1 MLELPADHSRPPAQT
16 YRGAKHSL
24 VLSKAL
30 SDALMKLSRQEN
42 VTLFMT
48 LLAAFQILLQRYT
61 GQSDITVGSPIAGR
75 HQIEVEGLIG
85 FFLNS
90 LVLRTDLS
98 DNPSF
103 PDLLARVRQV
113 ALDAYTHQDLP
124 FEKLLEE
131 LRPDRDLSRT
141 PLFQVFFNMLEFGE
155 DKALNL
161 PGVTAELLEFDEP
174 ASNFDLTLYAGN
186 RDGAVWFSL
195 VYNPD
200 LFEPTTISRLLGHYH
215 TLLEAITANSQQR
228 IWSLP
233 LLSEAERNQLRARR
247 NRIAPA
253 NSFIEFKKDDI
264 EQSISARFEKLVN
277 VNPNQVAVKTHNY
290 RWTYADLNR
299 AANQI
304 AQNDTAIMR
313 RRREKDCPLVRARCA
328 NDCRYFRSTEE
339 WKRLRSARSYSSQ
352 RKTGSYPGRF
362 PGDGTILTTR
372 NTVAVAKML
381 TTGPVKIID
390 INEIDDAVST
400 ANLGLPILPDA
411 LAYILYTSGS
421 TGQPKGVMQN
431 HRNVLHHIANYTNG
445 LHLNP
450 DDKLTLIPSYGFDA
464 AVMDMFGALLNGATL
479 YPMNL
484 KEEDPN
490 LAARAHGR
498 GKDHHLPLYAYCLS
512 LPRWLTDGQGGSF
525 SNSSC
530 GSWRRRSS

>member
-1 MLELPADHSRPPAQT
+1 MMLSH
-16 YRGAKHSL
+16 
-24 VLSKAL
+24 
-30 SDALMKLSRQEN
+30 QEN
-42 VTLFMT
+42 ITLFMT

-75 HQIEVEGLIG
+75 HQVEVEGLIG

-90 LVLRTDLS
+90 LVLRTELS

-103 PDLLARVRQV
+103 PDLLARVRQM

-174 ASNFDLTLYAGN
+174 ASNFDLTLYAGE
-186 RDGAVWFSL
+186 RDGAVWFSM

-200 LFEPTTISRLLGHYH
+200 LFEPTTISRLMGHYH

-228 IWSLP
+228 ISSLP

-277 VNPNQVAVKTHNY
+277 INPNQVAVKTRNY
-290 RWTYADLNR
+290 RWTYAELNR

-304 AQNDTAIMR
+304 AQTI
-313 RRREKDCPLVRARCA
+313 
-328 NDCRYFRSTEE
+328 
-339 WKRLRSARSYSSQ
+339 LRSCGGGEQRIALLFEHDAPMIAAIFGALKSGNAYVPLDLTHPKERLAHILEDSQ
-352 RKTGSYPGRF
+352 ATAL
-362 PGDGTILTTR
+362 LTTR
-372 NTVAVAKML
+372 STAAVAKML
-381 TTGPVKIID
+381 TTGPG
-390 INEIDDAVST
+390 E
-400 ANLGLPILPDA
+400 
-411 LAYILYTSGS
+411 
-421 TGQPKGVMQN
+421 
-431 HRNVLHHIANYTNG
+431 NY
-445 LHLNP
+445 
-450 DDKLTLIPSYGFDA
+450 
-464 AVMDMFGALLNGATL
+464 
-479 YPMNL
+479 
-484 KEEDPN
+484 
-490 LAARAHGR
+490 
-498 GKDHHLPLYAYCLS
+498 
-512 LPRWLTDGQGGSF
+512 
-525 SNSSC
+525 
-530 GSWRRRSS
+530 